1 MQFKE
6 TFIRNR

>member
-6 TFIRNR
+6 TLWISN